1 MDLRRAADFQF
12 AQLFVV
18 VRMGVLPSSFHAGLD
33 TRSHYVTFHV
43 VLSST
48 FRSFIFLGITLVYGA
63 YGVIHFFTLCGDFL
77 WVHHLAAAWESS
89 SDMQSLHK
97 FNPRCVFQDFF
108 ITDSVLLLILNV
120 FWGTR

>member
-63 YGVIHFFTLCGDFL
+63 YGVIHFFLLSVGTSFGFTIWQLLGNL
-77 WVHHLAAAWESS
+77 HLICSPCTNLIPGAYSRT
-89 SDMQSLHK
+89 SL
-97 FNPRCVFQDFF
+97 
-108 ITDSVLLLILNV
+108 
-120 FWGTR
+120 